1 LKLIAARKLLKQTA
15 VPSLHLKLGPLS
27 QNPSPSPEEEN
38 QIPSPQTD
46 IPASPELVEQARKRV
61 SNIIVVDL
69 IKDKRI
75 KLNHSS
81 EVSQSSVGF
90 K

>member
-1 LKLIAARKLLKQTA
+1 
-15 VPSLHLKLGPLS
+15 LS

-38 QIPSPQTD
+38 QIPSPQRD

-69 IKDKRI
+69 IKDKRV
-75 KLNHSS
+75 KLNHTS
-81 EVSQSSVGF
+81 EVSQLSIGF
-90 K
+90 KTGNLIIYLSFSISIHTTMKGVPVA